1 MLCVFSE
8 HKGTTI
14 IQYSGVP
21 PRIECMCYFV
31 KRIRSMGYST
41 PKKQLDLKEFLS
53 TPAKRLPYKKKFS
66 QMQVERKPAS
76 ETEEK
81 QKDTK

>member
-1 MLCVFSE
+1 
-8 HKGTTI
+8 
-14 IQYSGVP
+14 
-21 PRIECMCYFV
+21 
-31 KRIRSMGYST
+31 MGYST

-53 TPAKRLPYKKKFS
+53 TPAKRLHYKKKFS

>member
-1 MLCVFSE
+1 MV
-8 HKGTTI
+8 
-14 IQYSGVP
+14 
-21 PRIECMCYFV
+21 
-31 KRIRSMGYST
+31 YST
-41 PKKQLDLKEFLS
+41 PKKQLDWKEFLS